1 MKPFPC
7 CPAWASADFRTRP
20 SRPRLISS
28 AACRSLLLDATSPD
42 TQGFLR
48 LILRA
53 GGDPRPWR
61 HGKTSLHLTVPV
73 PGRGTCQPL
82 SLLTCLTEMIAERG
96 ACACFEGARR
106 GNAWRHQVFNLSSR
120 LRTRK
125 KRGVLSCFWTFAHA
139 VLFGSN
145 TVPHSLSFPTFCLS
159 SRFWARPGFFC
170 FGTIGILGQLLLCG
184 GGCSVHCGKLRS
196 IPGEVLPT

>member
-1 MKPFPC
+1 M
-7 CPAWASADFRTRP
+7 FR
-20 SRPRLISS
+20 
-28 AACRSLLLDATSPD
+28 
-42 TQGFLR
+42 
-48 LILRA
+48 
-53 GGDPRPWR
+53 
-61 HGKTSLHLTVPV
+61 
-73 PGRGTCQPL
+73 
-82 SLLTCLTEMIAERG
+82 
-96 ACACFEGARR
+96 
-106 GNAWRHQVFNLSSR
+106 LSSR

-125 KRGVLSCFWTFAHA
+125 KRGVFSCFWTFAHA

-159 SRFWARPGFFC
+159 SRFWAGPGFFC